1 MQALLYLNQYMP
13 KLIKFTKGFCPEEVF
28 MNFDNFTQMLINAVN
43 QAKSYCER
51 NNHQEITPAI
61 LAKVLIEQPEGLV
74 QEIIREAKNNGQ
86 LLTEAI
92 NNQVLKTP
100 KVSSIGQVYFSPG
113 MEDAFKKA
121 QNKAQALGDTFI
133 STDTCFLG
141 LLETSSLAG
150 VLKEAHLSMSQLL
163 EILKKLRKG
172 QVVQDQEPESK
183 MGALEKYTRDITK
196 EAREGKLDP
205 VIGRDEEIR
214 RTIQVLSRRT
224 KNNPVLIGEP
234 GVGKTAIAE
243 GIALRIAKNDVPESM
258 QNKRLLALDLA
269 SMLAGSKYR
278 GEFEERLKA
287 VLKAIEKESGQVI
300 LFIDELH
307 TLVGAGGAEGAM
319 DASNMLKPALAR
331 GELRCIGATTLEEY
345 RKYIEKDAALE
356 RRFQPV
362 RIDQPSEE
370 DTIAILRGLKDRY
383 EVHHGIRISD
393 AAIIAA
399 VHLSNRYI
407 TNRQLPDKAID
418 LIDEAASA
426 LKMQIESLPTEL
438 DELNR
443 QITRL
448 EVAKQALSK
457 EKDEKSQKR
466 LKETAKDLAD
476 AKERAAVIDARYKN
490 EKSILEA
497 IKKAKQD
504 SERIRHEIDLAER
517 AGDYEKAAKLQY
529 GDLFK
534 LQKEIDAKNLE
545 LANIQ
550 KNSSFLKEEV
560 GEDEIAQIVSRW
572 TGIPVQKMLKSE
584 SEKLLNMESEL
595 KKRIISQD
603 EAISAVC
610 QAIRRNRAGLSDER
624 KPIGSFL
631 FLGPTGV
638 GKTELAKVLAEFL
651 FDDPK
656 SMIRI
661 DMSEYM
667 EKHSVSRLIGAPPGY
682 VGYEEGGQLTE
693 PVRRRPYSIVLLD
706 EMEKA
711 HPEVFNLL
719 LQVLDDGRLTDGQ
732 GRTID
737 FRNTLILMTSNIG
750 SEYLQDGITEEAKKL
765 VMDRVRLSFRPEF
778 LNRLDDIIMF
788 SGLSEQDLEKI
799 IDIMMARISKRLKA
813 KELELSIT
821 EKAKKELAKLG
832 YDKAYGARPLE
843 RVIQKQIVDKIAK
856 ALIDKSLEAG
866 QKVNID
872 YDDHDFV
879 IQK

>member
-1 MQALLYLNQYMP
+1 MKA
-13 KLIKFTKGFCPEEVF
+13 
-28 MNFDNFTQMLINAVN
+28 DNFTQMLIEGFNR
-43 QAKSYCER
+43 AKSYCEK
-51 NNHQEITPAI
+51 NGHQEVTPAI
-61 LAKVLIEQPEGLV
+61 MAKVLIEEPDGLV
-74 QEIIREAKNNGQ
+74 GGITREAKASGEK
-86 LLTEAI
+86 LLSLI
-92 NNQVLKTP
+92 NSAVMKTP
-100 KVSSIGQVYFSPG
+100 KVTGSQTIYLAPSI
-113 MEDAFKKA
+113 EEAIKLA
-121 QNKAQALGDTFI
+121 QGYATRLKDSYI
-133 STDTCFLG
+133 STDTFFLG
-141 LLETSSLAG
+141 LLDTSTLAPL
-150 VLKEAHLSMSQLL
+150 VKEAGLKTSQLF
-163 EILKKLRKG
+163 EIVKKIRKG
-172 QVVQDQEPESK
+172 QAVQDQTPEGK
-183 MGALEKYTRDITK
+183 IGALEKYTRDIT
-196 EAREGKLDP
+196 EDARLGKLDP

-243 GIALRIAKNDVPESM
+243 GIAIRIAKGDVPDSM
-258 QNKRLLALDLA
+258 RDKRLLSLDLA

-287 VLKAIEKESGQVI
+287 VLKAIEEEAGGVI

-307 TLVGAGGAEGAM
+307 TLMGAGQAEGAM

-331 GELRCIGATTLEEY
+331 GELRCIGATTLDEY
-345 RKYIEKDAALE
+345 RKHIEKDAAFE

-362 RIDQPSEE
+362 WIDQPSEE
-370 DTIAILRGLKDRY
+370 DAIAILRGLKERY

-393 AAIIAA
+393 GALVAA
-399 VHLSNRYI
+399 VNLSNRYI
-407 TNRQLPDKAID
+407 THRQLPDKAID

-426 LKMQIESLPTEL
+426 LKMQIESLPAEL

-443 QITRL
+443 LITRL

-466 LKETAKDLAD
+466 LDETIKALAD
-476 AKERAAVIDARYKN
+476 AKEKAASIDIKYKK
-490 EKSILEA
+490 EKAILQA
-497 IKKAKQD
+497 IREAKQS
-504 SERIRHEIDLAER
+504 SEKIRHEIEIAQR

-529 GDLFK
+529 GDLFN
-534 LQKEIDAKNLE
+534 LQKEIDTRSKE
-545 LANIQ
+545 LAEVQ
-550 KNSSFLKEEV
+550 KGSSYLKEEV
-560 GEDEIAQIVSRW
+560 GEDEIAEVVSRW
-572 TGIPVQKMLKSE
+572 TGIPVKKMLKSE
-584 SEKLLNMESEL
+584 SERLLHMEDEI
-595 KKRIISQD
+595 KKRIISQE

-651 FDDPK
+651 FDDQK
-656 SMIRI
+656 AMVRI

-667 EKHSVSRLIGAPPGY
+667 ERHSVSRLIGAPPGY

-693 PVRRRPYSIVLLD
+693 PIRRRPYSIVLLD

-737 FRNTLILMTSNIG
+737 FKNTLILMTSNIG
-750 SEYLQDGITEEAKKL
+750 SEYLQDGLTQASKKM
-765 VMDRVRLSFRPEF
+765 VMERVKQSFRPEF

-788 SGLSEQDLEKI
+788 SGLNEADMEKI
-799 IDIMMARISKRLKA
+799 IDIMVARISKRLKA
-813 KELELSIT
+813 KELLLLIT
-821 EKAKKELAKLG
+821 ESARKELAHRG

-843 RVIQKQIVDKIAK
+843 RVLQKEILDEIAK
-856 ALIDKSLEAG
+856 SLIDKKLKPG
-866 QKVNID
+866 QKITID
-872 YDDHDFV
+872 FADGQFS
-879 IQK
+879 ITAS

>member
-1 MQALLYLNQYMP
+1 
-13 KLIKFTKGFCPEEVF
+13 
-28 MNFDNFTQMLINAVN
+28 MNGENFTQMLVEAFN
-43 QAKSYCER
+43 QAKSFCEK
-51 NNHQEITPAI
+51 NGHQEITPAI
-61 LAKVLIEQPEGLV
+61 LAKTLIEQPDGLV
-74 QEIIREAKNNGQ
+74 PEIIREAKSEGQ
-86 LLTEAI
+86 ALAKAI
-92 NNQVLKTP
+92 ETAVLKTP
-100 KVSSIGQVYFSPG
+100 KVSGASSVYFSPSIQEAIKNG
-113 MEDAFKKA
+113 EKYS
-121 QNKAQALGDTFI
+121 QGLGDTFL
-133 STDTCFLG
+133 STDTFFLG
-141 LLETSSLAG
+141 LLDTASLSSIAKNAG
-150 VLKEAHLSMSQLL
+150 IKTVKLL
-163 EILKKLRKG
+163 EILKGLRKG
-172 QVVQDQEPESK
+172 QAVQDQNPESK
-183 MGALEKYTRDITK
+183 MGVLEKYTRDITK
-196 EAREGKLDP
+196 EAKDGKLDP
-205 VIGRDEEIR
+205 VVGRDEEIR

-243 GIALRIAKNDVPESM
+243 GIALRIAKDDVPDSM
-258 QNKRLLALDLA
+258 RNKRLLSLDLA
-269 SMLAGSKYR
+269 SLLAGSKYR

-287 VLKAIEKESGQVI
+287 VLKAIEQEAGQVI

-307 TLVGAGGAEGAM
+307 TLVGAGAAEGAM

-331 GELRCIGATTLEEY
+331 GELRCIGATTLDEY
-345 RKYIEKDAALE
+345 RKHIEKDAALE

-362 RIDQPSEE
+362 RIDQPSE
-370 DTIAILRGLKDRY
+370 DDAIAILRGLKERY

-393 AAIIAA
+393 AAIVAA
-399 VHLSNRYI
+399 VTLSNRYI
-407 TNRQLPDKAID
+407 THRQLPDKAID

-448 EVAKQALSK
+448 EVARQALSK
-457 EKDEKSQKR
+457 EKDEKSQSR
-466 LKETAKDLAD
+466 LKETEKSLAD
-476 AKERAAVIDARYKN
+476 AKEKAAVIDAKYKN
-490 EKSILEA
+490 EKAILEA
-497 IKKAKQD
+497 IRKAKEK
-504 SERIRHEIDLAER
+504 SEKIRHEIDTAQR
-517 AGDYEKAAKLQY
+517 AGDFEKAAKLQY
-529 GDLFK
+529 GDLFN
-534 LQKEIDAKNLE
+534 LQKEIDAKTLE
-545 LANIQ
+545 LSTVQ
-550 KNSSFLKEEV
+550 KGASFLKEEV
-560 GEDEIAQIVSRW
+560 GEDEIAQVVSRW

-584 SEKLLNMESEL
+584 SQKLLHMEDEI
-595 KKRIISQD
+595 KKRIISQE

-667 EKHSVSRLIGAPPGY
+667 ERHSVSRLIGAPPGY

-693 PVRRRPYSIVLLD
+693 PVRRRPYSIILMD

-750 SEYLQDGITEEAKKL
+750 SEFLENGVTEEARKL
-765 VMDRVRLSFRPEF
+765 VMERVRMSFRPEF
-778 LNRLDDIIMF
+778 LNRLDDTIMF
-788 SGLSEQDLEKI
+788 SGLSESDLEKI
-799 IDIMMARISKRLKA
+799 IDIMVARIAKRLKSR
-813 KELELSIT
+813 ELELTIT
-821 EKAKKELAKLG
+821 EVAKKELAKLG

-843 RVIQKQIVDKIAK
+843 RVLQKEIVDKIAK
-856 ALIDKSLEAG
+856 SLIDKSLEPG
-866 QKVNID
+866 QKVTID
-872 YDDHDFV
+872 FADGDFS
-879 IQK
+879 IKAHK

>member
-1 MQALLYLNQYMP
+1 M
-13 KLIKFTKGFCPEEVF
+13 GE
-28 MNFDNFTQMLINAVN
+28 NFTQMLIEAFN
-43 QAKSYCER
+43 QAKNFSEKNSY
-51 NNHQEITPAI
+51 QEITPAI
-61 LAKVLIEQPEGLV
+61 LAQVLVEQPDGLV
-74 QEIIREAKNNGQ
+74 KEIIREAKADGQ
-86 LLTEAI
+86 RLAQALNAAVE
-92 NNQVLKTP
+92 KTP
-100 KVSSIGQVYFSPG
+100 KVSGGAVYFSPAIK
-113 MEDAFKKA
+113 DALDLADKHAK
-121 QNKAQALGDTFI
+121 ALGDTYI

-141 LLETSSLAG
+141 LLETSSLAL
-150 VLKEAHLSMSQLL
+150 VLKDAKVKIASLL

-172 QVVQDQEPESK
+172 QTVQDQTPENK
-183 MGALEKYTRDITK
+183 MGALDKYTRDITK
-196 EAREGKLDP
+196 EARDGKLDP

-243 GIALRIAKNDVPESM
+243 GIALRIAKNDVPDSM
-258 QNKRLLALDLA
+258 RDKRLLSLDLA
-269 SMLAGSKYR
+269 SLLAGAKYR

-287 VLKAIEKESGQVI
+287 VLKAIEDESGQVI

-307 TLVGAGGAEGAM
+307 TLVGAGSAEGAM

-331 GELRCIGATTLEEY
+331 GELRCIGATTLDEY
-345 RKYIEKDAALE
+345 RKHIEKDAALE

-362 RIDQPSEE
+362 KIDQPSEE
-370 DTIAILRGLKDRY
+370 DAIAILRGLKERY

-393 AAIIAA
+393 AAIVSA
-399 VHLSNRYI
+399 VNLSSRYI

-448 EVAKQALSK
+448 EVAKLALSK
-457 EKDEKSQKR
+457 EKDEKSQQR
-466 LKETAKDLAD
+466 LKETSKSLAD
-476 AKERAAVIDARYKN
+476 LKEKAAVIDAKYKN
-490 EKSILEA
+490 EKAILQD
-497 IKKAKQD
+497 IRMAKLN
-504 SERIRHEIDLAER
+504 SEKIRHQIETAQQK
-517 AGDYEKAAKLQY
+517 GDYELAAKLQY
-529 GDLFK
+529 GDLFN
-534 LQKEIDAKNLE
+534 LQKEIDKKTLE
-545 LANIQ
+545 LSEVQ
-550 KNSSFLKEEV
+550 KGSSFLKEEV
-560 GEDEIAQIVSRW
+560 GEDEIAQVVSRW
-572 TGIPVQKMLKSE
+572 TGIPVAKMLKSE
-584 SEKLLNMESEL
+584 SERLLNMEQEL

-638 GKTELAKVLAEFL
+638 GKTELAKVVAEFL

-656 SMIRI
+656 AMIRI

-667 EKHSVSRLIGAPPGY
+667 EKHAVSRLIGAPPGY

-693 PVRRRPYSIVLLD
+693 PVRRRPYAIVLMD

-732 GRTID
+732 GRTVD
-737 FRNTLILMTSNIG
+737 FRNTLILMTSNVG
-750 SEYLQDGITEEAKKL
+750 SEFLQDGVTDEAKKQVL
-765 VMDRVRLSFRPEF
+765 DRVRLSFRPEF
-778 LNRLDDIIMF
+778 LNRLDDTIMF
-788 SGLSEQDLEKI
+788 SGLSEKDLEKI
-799 IDIMMARISKRLKA
+799 IDIMMARLAKRLKA
-813 KELELSIT
+813 KDLELSIT
-821 EKAKKELAKLG
+821 ESAKVELAKRG

-843 RVIQKQIVDKIAK
+843 RVIQKQIVDNIAK
-856 ALIDKSLEAG
+856 SLIDKSLRSG

-872 YDDHDFV
+872 FADNEFS
-879 IQK
+879 IKGQ